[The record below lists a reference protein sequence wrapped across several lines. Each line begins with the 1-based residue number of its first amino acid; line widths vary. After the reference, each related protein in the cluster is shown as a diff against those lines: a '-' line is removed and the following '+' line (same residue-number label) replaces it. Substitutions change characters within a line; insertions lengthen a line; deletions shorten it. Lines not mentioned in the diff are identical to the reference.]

1 MSPVITLLL
10 WLNGGGMKGGIS
22 TTLNRR
28 MTVLYTP
35 GVISI
40 LMAGVK
46 LGGSTEMG
54 MKDKNMLYFTMGMER
69 ALRIVK
75 EDGVEELEK
84 EVHFRN
90 ATGIESRITA
100 KEYSAGLDTVKAVTI
115 DTVTTMALAVLY
127 GEFGFG
133 KQRLERFM
141 ETFERAT
148 IDLNDGLVTW
158 PDICDN
164 LERLTNVR
172 VHLKETLERMPG
184 LFDRDETG

>member
-1 MSPVITLLL
+1 
-10 WLNGGGMKGGIS
+10 
-22 TTLNRR
+22 
-28 MTVLYTP
+28 
-35 GVISI
+35 
-40 LMAGVK
+40 
-46 LGGSTEMG
+46 
-54 MKDKNMLYFTMGMER
+54 MLYFTLGMER

-133 KQRLERFM
+133 QQKLEQFM
-141 ETFERAT
+141 DTFERAT

-164 LERLTNVR
+164 LERLTGVR

>member
-1 MSPVITLLL
+1 
-10 WLNGGGMKGGIS
+10 
-22 TTLNRR
+22 
-28 MTVLYTP
+28 
-35 GVISI
+35 
-40 LMAGVK
+40 
-46 LGGSTEMG
+46 
-54 MKDKNMLYFTMGMER
+54 MLYFTMGMER

-75 EDGVEELEK
+75 NDGVEELEK

-100 KEYSAGLDTVKAVTI
+100 KEYNSGLDTVKAVTI

>member
-1 MSPVITLLL
+1 
-10 WLNGGGMKGGIS
+10 
-22 TTLNRR
+22 
-28 MTVLYTP
+28 
-35 GVISI
+35 
-40 LMAGVK
+40 
-46 LGGSTEMG
+46 
-54 MKDKNMLYFTMGMER
+54 MLYFTMGMER

-75 EDGVEELEK
+75 NDGVEELEK
-84 EVHFRN
+84 KVHFRN
-90 ATGIESRITA
+90 ATGIESRITT
-100 KEYSAGLDTVKAVTI
+100 KEYSAGLDTVKAITI

-164 LERLTNVR
+164 LERLTGVR
-172 VHLKETLERMPG
+172 VHLEETLERMPG

>member
-1 MSPVITLLL
+1 M
-10 WLNGGGMKGGIS
+10 
-22 TTLNRR
+22 
-28 MTVLYTP
+28 
-35 GVISI
+35 
-40 LMAGVK
+40 
-46 LGGSTEMG
+46 
-54 MKDKNMLYFTMGMER
+54 
-69 ALRIVK
+69 
-75 EDGVEELEK
+75 
-84 EVHFRN
+84 
-90 ATGIESRITA
+90 TA
-100 KEYSAGLDTVKAVTI
+100 KEYSAGLDTVKAITI

-127 GEFGFG
+127 GEFVFG

>member
-1 MSPVITLLL
+1 
-10 WLNGGGMKGGIS
+10 
-22 TTLNRR
+22 
-28 MTVLYTP
+28 
-35 GVISI
+35 
-40 LMAGVK
+40 
-46 LGGSTEMG
+46 
-54 MKDKNMLYFTMGMER
+54 MLYFTLGMER

-133 KQRLERFM
+133 QQKLEQFM
-141 ETFERAT
+141 DTFERAT

-184 LFDRDETG
+184 LFDRDEG

>member
-1 MSPVITLLL
+1 
-10 WLNGGGMKGGIS
+10 
-22 TTLNRR
+22 
-28 MTVLYTP
+28 
-35 GVISI
+35 
-40 LMAGVK
+40 
-46 LGGSTEMG
+46 
-54 MKDKNMLYFTMGMER
+54 MLYFTMGMER

-84 EVHFRN
+84 EVRFRN

-133 KQRLERFM
+133 QQKLEQFM
-141 ETFERAT
+141 DTFERAT

-184 LFDRDETG
+184 LFDRDEG